1 MSLRKKVFVI
11 AGPAGSGKD
20 SIAQK
25 LLARYKNL
33 TLMVTAT
40 TRAMRPG
47 EQDGVNYH
55 FLSNEKFLE
64 EVAQSNI
71 PEHYHRKDTNT
82 YYGTYKSDID
92 ARLQS
97 GKTIVAVVQI
107 VGAKYLKENYDATTF
122 FIMPPS
128 PDAFERRIRARA
140 PMSDVEWEERRKFT
154 ENEVNAEAPWYDYR
168 ITNEDDK
175 LDDAVNEIVAIL
187 KKEGYTLE

>member
-1 MSLRKKVFVI
+1 
-11 AGPAGSGKD
+11 
-20 SIAQK
+20 
-25 LLARYKNL
+25 
-33 TLMVTAT
+33 MVTAT

>member
-1 MSLRKKVFVI
+1 MSKRIFVI